1 LVDNSKDAKSL
12 NGSYDQFSLSK
23 GRSMTVT
30 SGSTNLTEPSGLLT
44 DAELEELEGKEINE
58 QVGLPSALRSYH
70 IRC

>member
-1 LVDNSKDAKSL
+1 
-12 NGSYDQFSLSK
+12 
-23 GRSMTVT
+23 MTVT